1 MNDDLDDRIAYLR
14 QQNQLEG
21 AAQSQRAADL
31 VLAIDELQS
40 LVRGTAFKS
49 ATVEAKMKL
58 VEKQMDELERRMK
71 RMGPYLIGATAI
83 CVTFG
88 ILVISVALWSVN

>member
-49 ATVEAKMKL
+49 AT
-58 VEKQMDELERRMK
+58 
-71 RMGPYLIGATAI
+71 T
-83 CVTFG
+83 
-88 ILVISVALWSVN
+88 